1 MKISVLTKKSKSVK
15 DFDKT
20 QWKKWDKVHFGKEIE
35 WKTVFYYL
43 SAKEG
48 SAIVGTMEVK
58 IEAGVGKV
66 NTLIVHSESLRKGI
80 GKALMRKAEE
90 LTKKHN
96 GHKLILTTGKGWE
109 AVKFYKELGFQE
121 VGLLRDHFF
130 HVDFIE
136 MNKLLE

>member
-1 MKISVLTKKSKSVK
+1 MKISVFTKKSKSIK
-15 DFDKT
+15 DFNKI
-20 QWKKWDKVHFGKEIE
+20 QWRKWDKVHFGKEIE

-43 SAKEG
+43 CVKERN
-48 SAIVGTMEVK
+48 AVVGTIELK

-90 LTKKHN
+90 LTKKHH
-96 GHKLILTTGKGWE
+96 GHKLILTTGKDWE
-109 AVKFYKELGFQE
+109 AVKFYKALGFQE
-121 VGLLRDHFF
+121 VGLLRDYFF

-136 MNKLLE
+136 MSKLLK